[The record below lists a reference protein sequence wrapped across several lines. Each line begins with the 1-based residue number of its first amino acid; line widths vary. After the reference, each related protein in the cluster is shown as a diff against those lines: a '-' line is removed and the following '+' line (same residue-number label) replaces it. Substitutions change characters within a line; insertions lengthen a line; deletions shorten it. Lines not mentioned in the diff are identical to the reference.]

1 MKEFSEFH
9 RIIEYNAKP
18 DKRKGTAQNKTKGVF
33 FMFDKNELVVIR
45 DLVEKNLDE
54 IATRL
59 SNNEYQYEGLEEE
72 QVEQMLK
79 DNKKDLEKILEK
91 IAKML

>member
-1 MKEFSEFH
+1 
-9 RIIEYNAKP
+9 
-18 DKRKGTAQNKTKGVF
+18 
-33 FMFDKNELVVIR
+33 MFEKNELVVIR

-59 SNNEYQYEGLEEE
+59 AKNEFQYEGLEEE